1 MYVRL
6 IFVQVYPELSD
17 NFLVILI
24 SGNIMYCCSKEKM
37 CLVLLVVIM
46 LVLQV
51 RKMKQIPS
59 SLLNGYQE
67 TKIAAFL

>member
-1 MYVRL
+1 
-6 IFVQVYPELSD
+6 
-17 NFLVILI
+17 
-24 SGNIMYCCSKEKM
+24 M

-59 SLLNGYQE
+59 LLNGYQE